1 MFLRLVLMVALF
13 GCNSMSG
20 HEKQKSVGEKAGQPS
35 TAPKPTSA
43 VKKEASVSPKPSSV
57 KSNPIETRYA
67 IKHPKISNGDPVKIQ
82 IRPLGE
88 YKINEEYP
96 ASLNFTPQSSKEPKS
111 AEEKTK
117 TAALLS
123 FEVPKITKSQGAAPS
138 EVKAVIDFS
147 VCNKELCELIEKEL
161 SWTVKPDA

>member
-20 HEKQKSVGEKAGQPS
+20 NEKQRAVGGTTAQASTTDKAKNTAKKTNSVK
-35 TAPKPTSA
+35 PKPTA
-43 VKKEASVSPKPSSV
+43 VKT
-57 KSNPIETRYA
+57 NPIETRYA
-67 IKHPKISNGDPVKIQ
+67 LKHPKISNGDPLKIQ

-96 ASLNFTPQSSKEPKS
+96 ASLNFTQQSSKTPQS
-111 AEEKTK
+111 AAEQTK

-123 FEVPKITKSQGAAPS
+123 FEVPKITKSKGDQPS

-147 VCNKELCELIEKEL
+147 VCNKELCELIEKEI

>member
-1 MFLRLVLMVALF
+1 MFLRLVFMVAVF
-13 GCNSMSG
+13 GCNSMGDSG
-20 HEKQKSVGEKAGQPS
+20 KQKAVGQETSQGS
-35 TAPKPTSA
+35 TAKKVNKTAAKINSAKPKPTT
-43 VKKEASVSPKPSSV
+43 VKTTTT
-57 KSNPIETRYA
+57 ETRYA
-67 IKHPKISNGDPVKIQ
+67 IKHPKISNGDPLKIQ

-96 ASLNFTPQSSKEPKS
+96 ASLNFTQQSSKAPQS
-111 AEEKTK
+111 AKEQAK

-123 FEVPKITKSQGAAPS
+123 FEVPKITKPKGDQPS

-147 VCNKELCELIEKEL
+147 VCNKELCELIEKEI

>member
-1 MFLRLVLMVALF
+1 MVALF
-13 GCNSMSG
+13 GCNSMSDSG
-20 HEKQKSVGEKAGQPS
+20 KQKAVGKRTSQASTVKKANK
-35 TAPKPTSA
+35 TAKKTDSAKAKPTA
-43 VKKEASVSPKPSSV
+43 VKT
-57 KSNPIETRYA
+57 NPIETRYA
-67 IKHPKISNGDPVKIQ
+67 LKYPKISNGDPLKIQ

-96 ASLNFTPQSSKEPKS
+96 ASLNFTQQSSKAPQS
-111 AEEKTK
+111 ATEQAK

-123 FEVPKITKSQGAAPS
+123 FEVPKITKPAGDQPS

-147 VCNKELCELIEKEL
+147 VCNKELCELIEKEI